1 MWLAGEQAGT
11 PERLLQLIRQLRN
24 MDHDA
29 AGQDDFGPKALTAR
43 TDVWLRAVL
52 REQEQHLRERL
63 RDEPNQYTRDEFER
77 LLANIDD
84 ALNR

>member
-29 AGQDDFGPKALTAR
+29 AGQDDFGPNALSAR
-43 TDVWLRAVL
+43 TDGWLRAVFL
-52 REQEQHLRERL
+52 EEEQHLRERL